1 MALLPRQGA
10 CPVPSAPTTTERLDF
25 VREIGGTEKPIDS
38 DVIPQQSNR
47 SRPLLETSSHPPQ
60 TRNPHPF

>member
-1 MALLPRQGA
+1 
-10 CPVPSAPTTTERLDF
+10 LDF